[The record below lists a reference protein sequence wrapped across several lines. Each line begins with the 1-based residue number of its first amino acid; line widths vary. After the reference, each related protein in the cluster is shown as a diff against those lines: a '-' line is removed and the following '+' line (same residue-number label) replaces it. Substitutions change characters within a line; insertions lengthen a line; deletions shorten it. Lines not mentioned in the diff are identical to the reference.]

1 MHRMSGIR
9 ATALTAIALCLTS
22 CTDAAAP
29 GNDTITAANL
39 SADLHILAADSMRG
53 RLVGTPEE
61 AKAGDWIRARFEQLG
76 LEPAGSGGFDQR
88 FDLVWFSLG
97 AGNHLT
103 ISGAGFNGRPRQP
116 GDGYY
121 PLNVSASTTATGPLA
136 FAGFGIVEPRLEY
149 NDYRTG
155 DAAGKIV
162 LVLEREP
169 GVDDPASPFDGVVT
183 AESSATWRKALA
195 AQENGAAGILFV
207 RDIHNRPDSEDYQAA
222 LRATWPEE
230 PRRIE
235 RFSLAVW
242 MDRLRIPAAQVSA
255 ALAERL
261 VAGSGHSLQELAASS
276 ETTAGLGVIDLPG
289 PTVVLTAQIERHTTP
304 GRNILAKVEG
314 TDPALRD
321 EVVII
326 SAHYDHNGADG
337 DEIFN
342 GADDDGS
349 GIVGLMAIA
358 GAYAAAANDGHRPE
372 RSVIF
377 AAWDAEERGLLGAW
391 YYTESP
397 SYPLDQT
404 VAVLNMD
411 MIGRN
416 EEVPA
421 DGGGRFRGLEVQSAE
436 SNANAINILGRNYT
450 ADLANAVV
458 AANEDYGLELKF
470 RYDNNESNLLRRSDH
485 WPFLQRGVPAVWF
498 HTGLHPDYHTARD
511 DADLIEYPKMER
523 IAKLVHRTSWDLA
536 NAAVRPAMS
545 PPAAVGVG
553 RAAPQRQARR
563 LATSAGLRIP
573 GQTF

>member
-1 MHRMSGIR
+1 MNRISGIL
-9 ATALTAIALCLTS
+9 AVTITGAALWLTACAG
-22 CTDAAAP
+22 DAAP

-39 SADLHILAADSMRG
+39 STDLHVLAADDMRG

-61 AKAGDWIRARFEQLG
+61 ARAGDWIRARFEELG
-76 LEPAGSGGFDQR
+76 LEPAGNAGFDQP
-88 FDLVWFSLG
+88 FDLVWFTLG
-97 AGNHLT
+97 ADNRLA
-103 ISGAGFNGRPRQP
+103 ISGPGFNGRPLQP
-116 GDGYY
+116 GDGFY
-121 PLNVSASTTATGPLA
+121 PLSVSASTSASGLLA
-136 FAGFGIVEPRLEY
+136 FAGFGIVEPRLGY
-149 NDYRTG
+149 SDYRIG

-162 LVLEREP
+162 LVLDREP
-169 GVDDPASPFDGVVT
+169 GVSDPASPFDGVVT

-207 RDIHNRPDSEDYQAA
+207 RDVHNRPDTDDYRAA
-222 LRATWPEE
+222 MTAAWPAE

-235 RFSLAVW
+235 RFSLGVW
-242 MDRLRIPAAQVSA
+242 MNRIHIPAAQVSA

-261 VAGSGHSLQELAASS
+261 VAGSGHTLQELAASS
-276 ETTAGLGVIDLPG
+276 ETTEGLGVVDLAG
-289 PTVVLTAQIERHTTP
+289 PTVALTAQIDRHTTP
-304 GRNILAKVEG
+304 GRNILAKIEG

-321 EVVII
+321 EAVIV

-349 GIVGLMAIA
+349 GIVGLMSIA
-358 GAYAAAANDGHRPE
+358 GAYADAAKSGHRPK

-397 SYPLDQT
+397 SYPLDHT

-458 AANEDYGLELKF
+458 AANADYGLELKF

-498 HTGLHPDYHTARD
+498 HTGLHPDYHTPTD
-511 DADLIEYPKMER
+511 DADRIEYGKMER

-536 NAAVRPAMS
+536 NADTRPAMS
-545 PPAAVGVG
+545 
-553 RAAPQRQARR
+553 
-563 LATSAGLRIP
+563 ATATGTR
-573 GQTF
+573 